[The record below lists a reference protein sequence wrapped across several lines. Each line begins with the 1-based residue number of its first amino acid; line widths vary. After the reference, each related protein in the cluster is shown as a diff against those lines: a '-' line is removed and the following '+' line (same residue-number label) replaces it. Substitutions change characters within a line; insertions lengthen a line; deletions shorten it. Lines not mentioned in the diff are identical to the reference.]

1 MTRIL
6 IHQAA
11 YDRLKPQ
18 LDALG
23 PKAEIMT
30 MTSDGT
36 IWRDGVEVSPEAAN
50 LEAAWVNTDFFQ
62 TPAIGALFGAVM
74 KSTALVWVQ
83 SAAAGYENPMF
94 ARIVEK
100 GARLTTNHSQS
111 VGISEYVLWGVLNH
125 FQRGPERALE
135 QKAHQWTI
143 LPFREISGTRWLVVG
158 FGAIG
163 QDIAKRARAFGAHVT
178 GVRRSA
184 GDQAHAD
191 AMITP
196 DQIAAHLGDSDVV
209 VMSIPLSPATAD
221 MVDARFLAAMRPNS
235 MFVNVGRGG
244 LVDEDALLAA
254 LDAGKPEHALLDVF
268 RTEPL
273 PADSRFWDHP
283 RVTMTPHASPV
294 GSGLGARGDALFV
307 ENLTR
312 FLAGQPLLNEVSR
325 EEVLAGAAPGQV
337 NPRTA

>member
-23 PKAEIMT
+23 DRAEILT
-30 MTSDGT
+30 MTSDGA
-36 IWRDGVEVSPEAAN
+36 IRQGGVQISPEAAN
-50 LEAAWVNTDFFQ
+50 IEVTWVNTDFFQ
-62 TPAIGALFGAVM
+62 TPAMGALFGAVM
-74 KSTALVWVQ
+74 KSNALAWVQ
-83 SAAAGYENPMF
+83 SGAAGYENPMF
-94 ARIVEK
+94 TRIVEK

-111 VGISEYVLWGVLNH
+111 VGISEYVLWGVLQH
-125 FQRGPERALE
+125 FQRGTERAAE
-135 QKAHQWTI
+135 QAAHRWTI
-143 LPFREISGTRWLVVG
+143 LPYREISGTRWLVVG

-178 GVRRSA
+178 GVRRSP
-184 GDQAHAD
+184 GDHEHAD

-196 DQIAAHLGDSDVV
+196 DRIAAHLGETDVV
-209 VMSIPLSPATAD
+209 VMSIPLSVATAN
-221 MVDARFLAAMRPNS
+221 MVDAKFLAAMKPGA

-268 RTEPL
+268 RIEPL

-283 RVTMTPHASPV
+283 RVTMTAHASPV
-294 GSGLGARGDALFV
+294 GSGLGARSDALFA
-307 ENLTR
+307 ENLGR
-312 FLAGQPLLNEVSR
+312 FLDGRPLLNEVSR
-325 EEVLAGAAPGQV
+325 EEVLAGAAP
-337 NPRTA
+337 A

>member
-23 PKAEIMT
+23 DRAEILT

-36 IWRDGVEVSPEAAN
+36 IRRDGVEITPEAAN
-50 LEAAWVNTDFFQ
+50 IEVTWVNTDFFQ

-74 KSTALVWVQ
+74 KSTALIWVQ
-83 SAAAGYENPMF
+83 SGAAGYESPMF
-94 ARIVEK
+94 TRVVEK

-111 VGISEYVLWGVLNH
+111 VGMSEYVLWGVLNH
-125 FQRGPERALE
+125 FQRGPERAVE
-135 QKAHQWTI
+135 QAAHRWTM
-143 LPFREISGTRWLVVG
+143 LPFREISGTRWLIIG

-163 QDIAKRARAFGAHVT
+163 QDVARRAQAFGAHVT
-178 GVRRSA
+178 GVRRKA
-184 GDQAHAD
+184 GEQPHAD

-196 DQIAAHLGDSDVV
+196 DQIPAHLGDSDVV
-209 VMSIPLSPATAD
+209 VLSIPLSPATAD
-221 MVDARFLAAMRPNS
+221 MVDAKFLAAMKPGS
-235 MFVNVGRGG
+235 MLVNVGRGG
-244 LVDEDALLAA
+244 LVDEAALLAA

-273 PADSRFWDHP
+273 PADSPFWDHP

-294 GSGLGARGDALFV
+294 SSGLGARSDTLFV
-307 ENLTR
+307 ENLGR
-312 FLAGQPLLNEVSR
+312 FLSGQPLLNEVSR
-325 EEVLAGAAPGQV
+325 EEVLAGAAPG
-337 NPRTA
+337 

>member
-23 PKAEIMT
+23 PKADILT
-30 MTSDGT
+30 MSSDGT
-36 IWRDGVEVSPEAAN
+36 IRRNGEQITPEEANPEAAW
-50 LEAAWVNTDFFQ
+50 LSVDFFQ
-62 TPAIGALFGAVM
+62 TPAAGALFGALM
-74 KSTALVWVQ
+74 KSTALAWVQ
-83 SAAAGYENPMF
+83 SGAAGYESPMF
-94 ARIVEK
+94 ARVVEK
-100 GARLTTNHSQS
+100 GARLSTNHSQS
-111 VGISEYVLWGVLNH
+111 VGISEYVLWGVLSH
-125 FQRGPERALE
+125 FQRGPERAVE
-135 QKAHQWTI
+135 QAAHRWTM
-143 LPFREISGTRWLVVG
+143 LPFREISGTRWLVIG

-163 QDIAKRARAFGAHVT
+163 QDIGKRARAFGAHVT
-178 GVRRSA
+178 GVRRSTGA
-184 GDQAHAD
+184 HEHAD

-196 DQIAAHLGDSDVV
+196 DQIAAHLGDSDAVAL
-209 VMSIPLSPATAD
+209 SIPLSPATAD
-221 MVDARFLAAMRPNS
+221 MADAKFFAAMKANS

-294 GSGLGARGDALFV
+294 SSGLGPRSDALFV
-307 ENLTR
+307 ENLGR
-312 FLAGQPLLNEVSR
+312 FLSGQPLLNEVSR
-325 EEVLAGAAPGQV
+325 EEVLAGASPG
-337 NPRTA
+337 